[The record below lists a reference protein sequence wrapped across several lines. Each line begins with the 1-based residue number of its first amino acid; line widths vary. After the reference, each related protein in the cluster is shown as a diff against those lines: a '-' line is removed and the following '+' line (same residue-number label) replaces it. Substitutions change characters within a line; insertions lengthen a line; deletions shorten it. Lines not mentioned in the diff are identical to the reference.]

1 MIMLVVLSVETE
13 HTLLAATAGMTSG
26 AVSSKTRL
34 PVIHWL
40 LSSLVD
46 SQVEPTPD
54 CSFNT

>member
-1 MIMLVVLSVETE
+1 MLVVLSVETE